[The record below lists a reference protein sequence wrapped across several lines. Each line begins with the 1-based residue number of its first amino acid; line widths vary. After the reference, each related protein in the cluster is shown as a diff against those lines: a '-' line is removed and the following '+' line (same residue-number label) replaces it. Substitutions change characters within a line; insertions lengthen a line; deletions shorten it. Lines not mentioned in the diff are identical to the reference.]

1 MMQGAFAELFQ
12 KKVSLEQRGQTT
24 KMIFLQLLP
33 KLQSF
38 LLLSKALSLYCC
50 ENFPKFTGKHQR
62 WGTFY

>member
-33 KLQSF
+33 KL
-38 LLLSKALSLYCC
+38 
-50 ENFPKFTGKHQR
+50 
-62 WGTFY
+62 